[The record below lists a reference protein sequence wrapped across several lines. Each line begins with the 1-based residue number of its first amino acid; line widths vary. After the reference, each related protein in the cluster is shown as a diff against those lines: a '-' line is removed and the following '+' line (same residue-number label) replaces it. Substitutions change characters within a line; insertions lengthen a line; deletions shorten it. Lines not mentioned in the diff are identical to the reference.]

1 MLQVAVGIC
10 RATMADSRAAPD
22 AHVVSI
28 ASIASITSIVHVAM
42 ELAEHKHVRY
52 YDE

>member
-10 RATMADSRAAPD
+10 RATMADSRVVSAARV
-22 AHVVSI
+22 ASI
-28 ASIASITSIVHVAM
+28 ASIAT

>member
-1 MLQVAVGIC
+1 MLQVEVGIC
-10 RATMADSRAAPD
+10 RATMADSRVVSAARV
-22 AHVVSI
+22 AHFVSI
-28 ASIASITSIVHVAM
+28 ASIAI

>member
-10 RATMADSRAAPD
+10 RATVADMRAAAA
-22 AHVVSI
+22 AHFVNT
-28 ASIASITSIVHVAM
+28 AYVAM